1 MADKDKKDKAP
12 EKGADKASESL
23 PAKKGLPVKTL
34 GIVAALM
41 LVEGVGLFFV
51 LGALGGPKAS
61 NAATDPKQL
70 VHDTSEE
77 TMEIQLLE
85 KEDERFQN
93 LSSGQVWVW
102 NVSVWVQVK
111 SKNEERVNKVLEKR
125 HAEIKEGLSQLVG
138 RAQISQLKEPERQ
151 SLNRQVT
158 ALLEKIIGQDSE
170 GKPLVER
177 VLIPTCSGYPAS
189 Y

>member
-1 MADKDKKDKAP
+1 MADKDKKDKAD
-12 EKGADKASESL
+12 KGAEKAPEAA
-23 PAKKGLPVKTL
+23 PAKKGLPIKTL

-61 NAATDPKQL
+61 NAATDAKHL
-70 VHDTSEE
+70 VHDDSEE
-77 TMEIQLLE
+77 TEEIQVLDKSDE
-85 KEDERFQN
+85 KFQN

-102 NVSVWVQVK
+102 NISFYVQAK
-111 SKNEERVNKVLEKR
+111 KKNKERVEGVLTR
-125 HAEIKEGLSQLVG
+125 RSAEIKEGLSQLIG
-138 RAQISQLKEPERQ
+138 RAQIAQLKEPERQ
-151 SLNRQVT
+151 SLNRQVS

-170 GKPLVER
+170 GKPLIER